1 MPRADRPFV
10 RQLLQIYSSASDTP
24 MVVDFRFD
32 PPELWNAGN
41 PVVLFDKNADGD
53 EEEIVAVEATAGL
66 GEFLW
71 GNVKM
76 HDMKIYLELLSGLR
90 G

>member
-1 MPRADRPFV
+1 
-10 RQLLQIYSSASDTP
+10 
-24 MVVDFRFD
+24 MVVDFQFD
-32 PPELWNAGN
+32 PPELSNAGN
-41 PVVLFDKNADGD
+41 PVVLFDKNADGN
-53 EEEIVAVEATAGL
+53 EEEIVAVEAAAGL

-90 G
+90 V